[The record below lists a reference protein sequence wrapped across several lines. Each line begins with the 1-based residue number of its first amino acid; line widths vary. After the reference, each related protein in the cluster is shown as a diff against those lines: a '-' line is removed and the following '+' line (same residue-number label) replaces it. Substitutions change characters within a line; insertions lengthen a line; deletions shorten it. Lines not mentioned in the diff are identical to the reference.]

1 MKTISAIAG
10 AALLAVVAAGALPAQ
25 DAPPPPEQRPRQL
38 RIHEPGTGLQGGPA
52 MHRQT
57 GRMGARRGEMGV
69 MGAYSPQMLIARKDL
84 LGLSDEQVSQIGQLS
99 ADAQAAQEQ
108 SMEAVK
114 QIQEQLQEAWAA
126 DQPDAAAVRSYAQ
139 AGMEVRQNARLAMIE
154 GAARAKAL
162 LTPEQQGK
170 LEGFVEGRRMGM
182 RQRGMRGQSG
192 QMRGNQGT
200 RGMRQHC
207 PGR

>member
-1 MKTISAIAG
+1 
-10 AALLAVVAAGALPAQ
+10 
-25 DAPPPPEQRPRQL
+25 
-38 RIHEPGTGLQGGPA
+38 
-52 MHRQT
+52 
-57 GRMGARRGEMGV
+57 
-69 MGAYSPQMLIARKDL
+69 MLIARKDL

-108 SMEAVK
+108 AMEAVK

-126 DQPDAAAVRSYAQ
+126 DQPDVAAVRRYAQ
-139 AGMEVRQNARLAMIE
+139 AGMEARQTARLAMIE

-182 RQRGMRGQSG
+182 RQGGMRGQRG
-192 QMRGNQGT
+192 QMRRNQ
-200 RGMRQHC
+200 RALGMRQHC